1 MSTRVFVWRRSQR
14 SQPSSQRRAFTL
26 LEVMIAT
33 MILAVGMS
41 AALDAI
47 WHNNNFR
54 RNLDETAM
62 AELVLRQ
69 MASRLKTTSIFELG
83 HPYEVKNASGT
94 VTSVQGWTMHL
105 RATDWTLR
113 PPTAGATPS
122 VASTNIVLAAVPGA
136 TGHPYSSKS
145 GGDYAASTTS
155 PYPALTQQN
164 LIDAGILRELLP
176 IQDLS
181 LYVEYYNLSTQI
193 GFKTLTI
200 VKDGEIVPV
209 GIVPVEIGLIK
220 RFNNLQQ
227 VASNDSTSTVTPRE
241 IWRNLVGD
249 PGGVTALSPQDFD
262 ANGFIMPAIFSLN
275 DVNNAGVPQ
284 QVRDAFAHGL
294 VIRILASWRPN
305 EITDSSS
312 TARAWSE
319 TLVVRRD

>member
-1 MSTRVFVWRRSQR
+1 M
-14 SQPSSQRRAFTL
+14 SQRRAFTL

-94 VTSVQGWTMHL
+94 VTSAQGWTMHL
-105 RATDWTLR
+105 RATEWKLR

-181 LYVEYYNLSTQI
+181 LYVEYYNLSTQT
-193 GFKTLTI
+193 GFKSVSGGL
-200 VKDGEIVPV
+200 VS
-209 GIVPVEIGLIK
+209 VETGLIK
-220 RFNNLQQ
+220 RFNNLQE
-227 VASNDSTSTVTPRE
+227 VASNDSSSTVTPRE
-241 IWRNLVGD
+241 IWRKLVGD
-249 PGGVTALSPQDFD
+249 PSGASVSSPRDIEAD
-262 ANGFIMPAIFSLN
+262 GFIMPAIFSLN